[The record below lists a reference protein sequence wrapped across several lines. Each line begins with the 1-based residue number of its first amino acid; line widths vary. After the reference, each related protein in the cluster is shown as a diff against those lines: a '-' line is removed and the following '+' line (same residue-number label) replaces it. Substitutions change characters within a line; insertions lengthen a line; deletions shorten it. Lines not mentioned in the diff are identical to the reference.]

1 MCHCSR
7 DSNVIFIYIYIYIF
21 FFFFP
26 KNLTKL
32 VNLRNMETS
41 WNYKK
46 ELKPQGSVL
55 AIDLN
60 PRSGFAFRPNF
71 ILKNERP
78 HHQSR
83 LYF

>member
-1 MCHCSR
+1 
-7 DSNVIFIYIYIYIF
+7 
-21 FFFFP
+21 
-26 KNLTKL
+26 
-32 VNLRNMETS
+32 METS

-46 ELKPQGSVL
+46 ELKPQGSVF

-60 PRSGFAFRPNF
+60 RRSGFAFRPNF

>member
-1 MCHCSR
+1 MTTLKRLTTGMCHCSR
-7 DSNVIFIYIYIYIF
+7 DSNVIYIYN
-21 FFFFP
+21 FFFP

-32 VNLRNMETS
+32 VNLRNIETS

-46 ELKPQGSVL
+46 ELKPQGSVF

-71 ILKNERP
+71 I
-78 HHQSR
+78 
-83 LYF
+83 